1 MSVLKLAQLVAL
13 TALLLTLTA
22 RPALADVEASAFG
35 NIADNQITATTIDPA
50 TGIATIVGT
59 VTCSTPTQVTVYGWA
74 RQLRG
79 MSDRFAEYFG
89 GTGVTCGTTPTRYA
103 VTLTPGYESDRLV
116 PGPASSGTWAEY
128 CANGRC
134 YGMGADTDR
143 PLMPA
148 R

>member
-1 MSVLKLAQLVAL
+1 MNILKLAQLVAFS
-13 TALLLTLTA
+13 ALLLTLTA
-22 RPALADVEASAFG
+22 PPALADVEASASG
-35 NIADNQITATTIDPA
+35 NITDHQITATTVNLA
-50 TGIATIVGT
+50 TGVATINGT
-59 VTCSTPTQVTVYGWA
+59 LTCSTPTQVRVYGWA

-79 MSDRFAEYFG
+79 MSDRFAQYFG
-89 GTGVTCGTTPTRYA
+89 GTVVTCGTTPTRYE

-134 YGMGADTDR
+134 YGFNAESDQ

>member
-1 MSVLKLAQLVAL
+1 MSILKLAQLVAL
-13 TALLLTLTA
+13 TALLLALTA
-22 RPALADVEASAFG
+22 WPAHADVAASAFG
-35 NIADNQITATTIDPA
+35 NITDNQITTVTIDMA
-50 TGIATIVGT
+50 ADVATITGT

-79 MSDRFAEYFG
+79 LSDRFAQYFG
-89 GTGVTCGTTPTRYA
+89 GTWVACGTTPTRYE

-134 YGMGADTDR
+134 YGFNAESDQ